1 MKKEMDKIADYLL
14 LRSSYMQ
21 ELGLFHGKMGVV
33 VALYLYA
40 DAYGDEVM
48 REYAWELFQQVYDGV
63 HTDMPVGLERG
74 LAGIGYGTTLLC
86 KRGLVECSL
95 NDILEDID
103 RKIMERDP
111 RRLTDMS
118 VRSGVRGLMLYLDLR
133 QSVEAVA
140 TFDSRYMMEL
150 QDTVARNNLPCRALD
165 VMDVL
170 NEPTFP
176 ETEYIEIKARVKA
189 HALREIITGK
199 DRVIVM
205 GHRMP
210 DVDSFG
216 SAVGIYRIAQTLGRK
231 AHIVLNEATTS
242 EIGRAHV

>member
-1 MKKEMDKIADYLL
+1 MKQEYGCLLLSKCMKEEMDKIADYLL
-14 LRSSYMQ
+14 LRSGYLQ

-74 LAGIGYGTTLLC
+74 LAGIGYGTTFLC

-118 VRSGVRGLMLYLDLR
+118 VRSGLRGLMLYLGLR
-133 QSVEAVA
+133 QSVEAVT

-150 QDTVARNNLPCRALD
+150 QDTVERNNLSCRTLD
-165 VMDVL
+165 FMDVL

-176 ETEYIEIKARVKA
+176 EAEYIEKP
-189 HALREIITGK
+189 L
-199 DRVIVM
+199 
-205 GHRMP
+205 
-210 DVDSFG
+210 
-216 SAVGIYRIAQTLGRK
+216 GIDGGCAYYILK
-231 AHIVLNEATTS
+231 S
-242 EIGRAHV
+242 IGV

>member
-1 MKKEMDKIADYLL
+1 MKEEMDKIADYLL
-14 LRSSYMQ
+14 LRSGYLQ

-103 RKIMERDP
+103 RKLLCLQ
-111 RRLTDMS
+111 RLT
-118 VRSGVRGLMLYLDLR
+118 
-133 QSVEAVA
+133 
-140 TFDSRYMMEL
+140 
-150 QDTVARNNLPCRALD
+150 
-165 VMDVL
+165 
-170 NEPTFP
+170 
-176 ETEYIEIKARVKA
+176 
-189 HALREIITGK
+189 H
-199 DRVIVM
+199 
-205 GHRMP
+205 
-210 DVDSFG
+210 
-216 SAVGIYRIAQTLGRK
+216 
-231 AHIVLNEATTS
+231 
-242 EIGRAHV
+242 

>member
-1 MKKEMDKIADYLL
+1 MDKIADYLL

-103 RKIMERDP
+103 RKIMERSLLASSSP
-111 RRLTDMS
+111 VTLRLKATIRTWS
-118 VRSGVRGLMLYLDLR
+118 VCTAAASP
-133 QSVEAVA
+133 S
-140 TFDSRYMMEL
+140 T
-150 QDTVARNNLPCRALD
+150 
-165 VMDVL
+165 
-170 NEPTFP
+170 
-176 ETEYIEIKARVKA
+176 
-189 HALREIITGK
+189 
-199 DRVIVM
+199 
-205 GHRMP
+205 
-210 DVDSFG
+210 FG
-216 SAVGIYRIAQTLGRK
+216 S
-231 AHIVLNEATTS
+231 
-242 EIGRAHV
+242 

>member
-86 KRGLVECSL
+86 KRGLGEWSL

-133 QSVEAVA
+133 QSVEAV
-140 TFDSRYMMEL
+140 EL

-176 ETEYIEIKARVKA
+176 ETEYIERP
-189 HALREIITGK
+189 L
-199 DRVIVM
+199 
-205 GHRMP
+205 
-210 DVDSFG
+210 
-216 SAVGIYRIAQTLGRK
+216 GIDGGCAYYILK
-231 AHIVLNEATTS
+231 SILV
-242 EIGRAHV
+242 